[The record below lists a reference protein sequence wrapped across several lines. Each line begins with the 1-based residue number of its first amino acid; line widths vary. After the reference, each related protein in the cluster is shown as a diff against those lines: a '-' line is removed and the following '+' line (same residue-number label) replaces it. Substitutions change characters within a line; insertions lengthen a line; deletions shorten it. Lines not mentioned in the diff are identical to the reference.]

1 MDNFYSN
8 AYGNEPIVV
17 NDKDFIISKPIWS
30 TVQKDMLLT
39 DSTPDSSIIYVT
51 RKDRQEFYGMII
63 HLFYLIRKYTTEQVY
78 IHKIDTIYFLMT
90 DMNMLGELTEKISER
105 IKLPF
110 TIGVGNGFSS
120 AMLDC
125 EKKKL
130 QKQIGESANVTIYS
144 T

>member
-1 MDNFYSN
+1 MICCYLDMDNFYSN

-63 HLFYLIRKYTTEQVY
+63 HLFYLIRKYTRHNYPCIVCMSILT
-78 IHKIDTIYFLMT
+78 DFSLTLLFLFLIYYL
-90 DMNMLGELTEKISER
+90 NAKG
-105 IKLPF
+105 
-110 TIGVGNGFSS
+110 
-120 AMLDC
+120 
-125 EKKKL
+125 
-130 QKQIGESANVTIYS
+130 
-144 T
+144 